1 MRQNKLLWLYSASAF
16 PAVSIRTVA
25 GQKLLSLV
33 PETKGRC
40 SSLPV
45 LLEAS
50 LLEASR

>member
-1 MRQNKLLWLYSASAF
+1 MRQNKLLWLYSAF

-33 PETKGRC
+33 PEIKGRR

-50 LLEASR
+50 LLEVSR